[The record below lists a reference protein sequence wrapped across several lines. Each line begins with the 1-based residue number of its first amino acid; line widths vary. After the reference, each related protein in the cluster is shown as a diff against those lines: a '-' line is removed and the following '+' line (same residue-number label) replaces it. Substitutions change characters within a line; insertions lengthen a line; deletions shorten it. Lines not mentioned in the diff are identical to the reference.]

1 MLGLVCI
8 DVDGTLVG
16 HSNQV
21 HPKVWDM
28 AAQAVQAGL
37 KLAICTGRPA
47 LSTTLE
53 YARQLDPSGW
63 HIFQGGASLLQPES
77 GQSRSHPLSEA
88 ALQHLLGVYARTG
101 WVLELYS
108 DHDYVVEVFPSGSE
122 AERLAR
128 DHAHLIGV
136 DFKPRGLDQLQGT
149 PVRAQWV
156 VSGAQKPAAMASCF
170 DGVVYASATS
180 PSVPDAC
187 FISVTAAG
195 VDKCSAI
202 RELAALSGVPLSRT
216 MMIGDG
222 QNDLHAMQ
230 LVGHPVAMQNADPV
244 LRAVCRYQ
252 VGHVE
257 EGGVAEALALALT
270 LDD

>member
-16 HSNQV
+16 HNNQV
-21 HPKVWDM
+21 HPRVWET
-28 AAQAVQAGL
+28 AARAVQAGL

-47 LSTTLE
+47 LSATLA
-53 YARQLDPSGW
+53 YARQLDPLGW

-77 GQSRSHPLSEA
+77 GASRSHPLSES
-88 ALQHLLGVYARTG
+88 ALERLLALYAQTG

-108 DHDYVVEVFPSGSE
+108 DQDYVVEAFAPGSE
-122 AERLAR
+122 ADRLAR
-128 DHAHLIGV
+128 DHARLIGV
-136 DFKPRGLDQLQGT
+136 DFQPRSLRALQGKL
-149 PVRAQWV
+149 VRAQWV
-156 VSGAQKPAAMASCF
+156 VSGAQTSAAMASCF
-170 DGVVYASATS
+170 EGVVYASATS
-180 PSVPDAC
+180 PSVADAC

-202 RELAALSGVPLSRT
+202 RELAALSGVPLSQT

-222 QNDLHAMQ
+222 QNDLRAMQ
-230 LVGHPVAMQNADPV
+230 LVGYPVAMQNADPV
-244 LRAVCRYQ
+244 LSAVCRYQ

-257 EGGVAEALALALT
+257 AGGVAEALELALT
-270 LDD
+270 LGD